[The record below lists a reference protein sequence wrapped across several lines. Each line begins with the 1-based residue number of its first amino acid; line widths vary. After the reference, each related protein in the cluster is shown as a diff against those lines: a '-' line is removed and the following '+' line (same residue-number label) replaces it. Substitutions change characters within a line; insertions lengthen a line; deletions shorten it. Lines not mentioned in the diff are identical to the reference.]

1 MARGRTRAGYG
12 MGAGRARGWMR
23 EEVRPVKQTEAL
35 EEVARL
41 AAREALK
48 EHEKQLRREKRIKV
62 FQNTKKLME
71 NYNRICQSVEEGVA
85 ELSDMDNGDELE
97 EFTEE
102 DIFINS
108 ILKSK
113 LRSIVMI
120 GHIDKCLK
128 LLEDEECRKNTHEK
142 YLAFKY
148 FYLDGMTY
156 ESIAEIYGYGERT
169 ARRWITELT
178 GILSVYLFG
187 ADALM
192 LD

>member
-12 MGAGRARGWMR
+12 TGAGRARGWMR

>member
-1 MARGRTRAGYG
+1 M
-12 MGAGRARGWMR
+12 
-23 EEVRPVKQTEAL
+23 KQTEAL

-41 AAREALK
+41 AAKEALM

-71 NYNRICQSVEEGVA
+71 NYNRICQSVAEGVA

-108 ILKSK
+108 ILKGK

-187 ADALM
+187 SDALM

>member
-1 MARGRTRAGYG
+1 MASATTRAGYG
-12 MGAGRARGWMR
+12 TGAGHAHGWTR
-23 EEVRPVKQTEAL
+23 EEMMPMKQTEAL

-41 AAREALK
+41 AAKEALM

-71 NYNRICQSVEEGVA
+71 NYNRICQSVAEGVA

-187 ADALM
+187 SDALM

>member
-1 MARGRTRAGYG
+1 MP
-12 MGAGRARGWMR
+12 M
-23 EEVRPVKQTEAL
+23 KQTEAL

-41 AAREALK
+41 AAKEALM

-71 NYNRICQSVEEGVA
+71 NYNRICQSVAEGVA

-187 ADALM
+187 SDALM

>member
-1 MARGRTRAGYG
+1 MARGPIREGYG
-12 MGAGRARGWMR
+12 TGAGRVRGWTW
-23 EEVRPVKQTEAL
+23 EEVISVKQTEAL

-41 AAREALK
+41 AAKEALK

>member
-1 MARGRTRAGYG
+1 MASATTRAGYG
-12 MGAGRARGWMR
+12 MGAGHAHGWTR
-23 EEVRPVKQTEAL
+23 EEVMPMKQTEAL

-41 AAREALK
+41 AAKEALM

-71 NYNRICQSVEEGVA
+71 NYNRICQSVAEGVA
-85 ELSDMDNGDELE
+85 ELSGMDNGDELE

-187 ADALM
+187 SDALM

>member
-1 MARGRTRAGYG
+1 MARGPIREGYG
-12 MGAGRARGWMR
+12 TGAGRVRGWTC
-23 EEVRPVKQTEAL
+23 EEVISVKQTEAL

-41 AAREALK
+41 AAKEALK

-85 ELSDMDNGDELE
+85 ELSDMDNGEELE

>member
-1 MARGRTRAGYG
+1 MASEPTRAGYG
-12 MGAGRARGWMR
+12 TGAGRARGWMR

-108 ILKSK
+108 IIKSK

>member
-1 MARGRTRAGYG
+1 MASEPTRAGYG
-12 MGAGRARGWMR
+12 TGAGRARTWMR
-23 EEVRPVKQTEAL
+23 EEVRPMKQTEAL

-41 AAREALK
+41 AAREVLK
-48 EHEKQLRREKRIKV
+48 EHERQTRREKKVKV

>member
-1 MARGRTRAGYG
+1 M
-12 MGAGRARGWMR
+12 
-23 EEVRPVKQTEAL
+23 KQTEAL

-71 NYNRICQSVEEGVA
+71 NYNRICQSVA

-108 ILKSK
+108 IIKSK

>member
-1 MARGRTRAGYG
+1 MDSVTIRAGYG
-12 MGAGRARGWMR
+12 MDAGRVRTWMW
-23 EEVRPVKQTEAL
+23 EEVMPMKQAEAL

-41 AAREALK
+41 AAKEALK

-120 GHIDKCLK
+120 GHIDKCLQ

-187 ADALM
+187 SDALM